1 MIELRLSDMFHVK
14 LIDKASYL
22 SRLQNSLYESN
33 SEKVSKLPR
42 FDSAEIKNLKR
53 ICHTP

>member
-14 LIDKASYL
+14 SKDQASHL
-22 SRLQNSLYESN
+22 SHLQNRPYGSI